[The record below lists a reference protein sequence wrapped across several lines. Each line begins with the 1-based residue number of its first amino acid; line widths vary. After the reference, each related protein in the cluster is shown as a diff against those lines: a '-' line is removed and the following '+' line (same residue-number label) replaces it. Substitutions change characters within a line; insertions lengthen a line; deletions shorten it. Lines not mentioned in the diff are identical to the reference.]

1 MTLRILS
8 ALALS
13 LFLWTPTARATVLAG
28 TSQTTPL
35 PFNQFNTF
43 AMIGVQ
49 TNGNRLEMGFLFTI
63 PGDGPDYFL
72 DNLIVP
78 LRSITDDNTVRFS
91 LYDQDPN
98 FLRPG
103 SVLESAE
110 MFIEEVYTYS
120 LRTFLFSGNSK
131 LEAGRNYFLI
141 GSITDPTSQ
150 GIQQIDWAGSS
161 PAATVQQFY
170 RVTPP
175 GGWNTIINNNGPAY
189 QINATEGESSPV
201 PEPNMFPLLTAG
213 VFAVVVGKG
222 VRKGLRKRRNRVF

>member
-1 MTLRILS
+1 MTFRILS
-8 ALALS
+8 ALVLS
-13 LFLWTPTARATVLAG
+13 LSLWTATAGATVLAG

-49 TNGNRLEMGFLFTI
+49 TNGNRLEMGFIFTI
-63 PGDGPDYFL
+63 PANGPDYFL
-72 DNLIVP
+72 DNLVVP

-120 LRTFLFSGNSK
+120 LRTFHFSGNTK

-141 GSITDPTSQ
+141 GSITDPVNQ

-170 RVTPP
+170 LVAPP
-175 GGWNTIINNNGPAY
+175 GGWNTFTNSNGPAY
-189 QINATEGESSPV
+189 QVNATEGESSPV
-201 PEPNMFPLLTAG
+201 PEPNALSLLSAGMFALT
-213 VFAVVVGKG
+213 VGQ
-222 VRKGLRKRRNRVF
+222 GLRARRNRIF

>member
-1 MTLRILS
+1 MTIRILTPLL
-8 ALALS
+8 LALS
-13 LFLWTPTARATVLAG
+13 FWTPSAGAAVLAG

-35 PFNQFNTF
+35 SFNQFNTF

-63 PGDGPDYFL
+63 PDNGPDYFL

-103 SVLESAE
+103 SVLESSE
-110 MFIEEVYTYS
+110 MFISEVYTYS
-120 LRTFLFSGNSK
+120 LRTFLFSGNTK

-170 RVTPP
+170 RVIPP
-175 GGWNTIINNNGPAY
+175 GGWNTIINSNGPAY
-189 QINATEGESSPV
+189 QINATEGEFSPV
-201 PEPNMFPLLTAG
+201 PEPSMFPLLTAG
-213 VFAVVVGKG
+213 MFALVVGKG
-222 VRKGLRKRRNRVF
+222 LRKGRNRVF

>member
-1 MTLRILS
+1 
-8 ALALS
+8 
-13 LFLWTPTARATVLAG
+13 
-28 TSQTTPL
+28 
-35 PFNQFNTF
+35 
-43 AMIGVQ
+43 
-49 TNGNRLEMGFLFTI
+49 
-63 PGDGPDYFL
+63 
-72 DNLIVP
+72 

>member
-1 MTLRILS
+1 MTYRILS
-8 ALALS
+8 VLLLALS
-13 LFLWTPTARATVLAG
+13 LWRPTAGATVLAG

-35 PFNQFNTF
+35 PFNQFSTF
-43 AMIGVQ
+43 AQIGVQ
-49 TNGNRLEMGFLFTI
+49 TNGNRAEMGFLFTI
-63 PGDGPDYFL
+63 PANGPDYFL

-120 LRTFLFSGNSK
+120 LRTFLFTGATK

-141 GSITDPTSQ
+141 GSITDAASQ

-161 PAATVQQFY
+161 PDATVQQFY
-170 RVTPP
+170 RVIPP
-175 GGWNTIINNNGPAY
+175 GGWNTITNNSGPAY
-189 QINATEGESSPV
+189 QINATAGESSPV

-213 VFAVVVGKG
+213 MFALVVG
-222 VRKGLRKRRNRVF
+222 KGLRKRRNRVF